1 MKCVEYVVARRGSYG
16 SQDPTR
22 KGGSDEGE
30 EKPEKEL
37 VGSWIRRVVFF
48 FERCLCHLMEN
59 TDNLPMAGEVA
70 AGKLGFS
77 RLPS

>member
-30 EKPEKEL
+30 EKLEKEL
-37 VGSWIRRVVFF
+37 VGSWKLDMEGCIFF
-48 FERCLCHLMEN
+48 FRAVSVPF
-59 TDNLPMAGEVA
+59 DGEYQ
-70 AGKLGFS
+70 
-77 RLPS
+77 

>member
-1 MKCVEYVVARRGSYG
+1 MEYVVARRGSYG

-37 VGSWIRRVVFF
+37 VGS
-48 FERCLCHLMEN
+48 
-59 TDNLPMAGEVA
+59 
-70 AGKLGFS
+70 
-77 RLPS
+77 